1 MFLPPKYGTL
11 IRYRLEEGIYS
22 EKEKLEALKYPGVL
36 HLMDKPWKDNKAL
49 KLYGSCKWW
58 EYAKKSDF
66 YDEIDKAFPIIIS
79 ENEKT
84 KKTKRFKKWINKLFK
99 LFKK

>member
-11 IRYRLEEGIYS
+11 IRYRIEEGIYL

-49 KLYGSCKWW
+49 KLY
-58 EYAKKSDF
+58 F
-66 YDEIDKAFPIIIS
+66 Y
-79 ENEKT
+79 
-84 KKTKRFKKWINKLFK
+84 
-99 LFKK
+99 